1 MDFPTFVVDENDPI
15 KWVFSCIHDEYKI
28 RPKIKKYLLKD
39 DANKVLV
46 ENKNKLNLN
55 LWKHWNKYLSFLD
68 TKSYNFFKHYLITK
82 TV

>member
-55 LWKHWNKYLSFLD
+55 LWKHWNKYLSFRYKKL
-68 TKSYNFFKHYLITK
+68 
-82 TV
+82 